1 MPSIWTLLR
10 QHYSPSLLRL
20 VLHVWLLYSAVTLVF
35 MRSIIGI
42 VQGGVGV
49 LASIET
55 LRAIKSPK
63 VVGLFA
69 FYSFTNAIISL
80 ALALVMV
87 SGFYVFCYRAE
98 NVDLCESLSDLHG
111 ILLLVGSSAGGLL
124 ISVIASLAYLHLGG
138 QRPQQAV

>member
-63 VVGLFA
+63 VVGLVRPLSA
-69 FYSFTNAIISL
+69 HTVL
-80 ALALVMV
+80 AVPP
-87 SGFYVFCYRAE
+87 
-98 NVDLCESLSDLHG
+98 
-111 ILLLVGSSAGGLL
+111 LLLG
-124 ISVIASLAYLHLGG
+124 Y
-138 QRPQQAV
+138 